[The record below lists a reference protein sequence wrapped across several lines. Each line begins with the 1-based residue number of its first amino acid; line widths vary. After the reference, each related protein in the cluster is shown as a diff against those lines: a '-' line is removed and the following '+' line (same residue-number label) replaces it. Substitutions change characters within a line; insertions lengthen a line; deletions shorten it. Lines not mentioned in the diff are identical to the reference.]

1 MNYVFAHFGK
11 APSHLSDFFNTI
23 LSVDS
28 EAEIFFINDYGY
40 ENKYVKSY
48 QLNKFKDLENKS
60 YEIKKLVY
68 STGVDNNPL
77 WASSL
82 IRIFAVQTIAKFLEI
97 DEFVHFDTD
106 VLIYKSFKQLEESG
120 IFVNHKINIT
130 YHDKDSLIFGYSYF
144 PKIELLDELIS
155 ELNNIL
161 KNYKY
166 FQLRFTSDGNGF
178 VSEMKMLSVISKNN
192 SSLFN
197 YLNSLPYWEDKYL
210 FDPAGYGQYL
220 DGSHAKRGNYFFV
233 RRWIGL
239 NTQVG
244 KELKSKRIKV
254 KFIKKQPI
262 VIFDNRTT
270 ELASLHVHSKR
281 LKKFLPKE
289 HKKLI

>member
-11 APSHLSDFFNTI
+11 EPSHLSDFFNTI

-28 EAEIFFINDYGY
+28 KAKIFFINDYGY
-40 ENKYVKSY
+40 ENKHINSY
-48 QLNKFKDLENKS
+48 ELKKFKDLEKKS
-60 YEIKKLVY
+60 NQIKKLVY

-82 IRIFAVQTIAKFLEI
+82 IRIFAIQTIVNFLEI
-97 DEFVHFDTD
+97 EEFIHFDTD
-106 VLIYKSFKQLEESG
+106 VLIYKSFEQLSNSG
-120 IFVNHKINIT
+120 LFSNHKINIT
-130 YHDKDSLIFGYSYF
+130 YNDKDNLVFGYSYI
-144 PKIELLDELIS
+144 PKKELLDILIS

-161 KNYKY
+161 ENYKY
-166 FQLRFTSDGNGF
+166 FQKRFTADGNGF
-178 VSEMKMLSVISKNN
+178 VSEMKMLSIVSKDNT
-192 SSLFN
+192 SLFN
-197 YLNSLPYWEDKYL
+197 YLNSLPYWGDKFL

-220 DGSHAKRGNYFFV
+220 DGAHVQRGNYFFK

-244 KELKSKRIKV
+244 KEIKSKRIRV
-254 KFIKKQPI
+254 KFTKKKPI
-262 VIFDNRTT
+262 IIYNNNIT

-289 HKKLI
+289 YKKLI

>member
-11 APSHLSDFFNTI
+11 EPSHLSDFFNTI

-28 EAEIFFINDYGY
+28 KAKIFFINDYGY
-40 ENKYVKSY
+40 ENKHINSY
-48 QLNKFKDLENKS
+48 ALKKFKDLEKKS
-60 YEIKKLVY
+60 NQIKKLVY

-82 IRIFAVQTIAKFLEI
+82 IRIFAIQTIVNFLEI
-97 DEFVHFDTD
+97 EEFIHFDTD
-106 VLIYKSFKQLEESG
+106 VLIYKSFEQLSNSG
-120 IFVNHKINIT
+120 LFSDHKINIT
-130 YHDKDSLIFGYSYF
+130 YNDKDNLVFGYSYI
-144 PKIELLDELIS
+144 PKKELLDVLIS

-161 KNYKY
+161 ENYKY
-166 FQLRFTSDGNGF
+166 FQKRFTADGNGF
-178 VSEMKMLSVISKNN
+178 VSEMKMLSIVSKDNT
-192 SSLFN
+192 SLFN
-197 YLNSLPYWEDKYL
+197 YLNSLPYWGDKFL

-220 DGSHAKRGNYFFV
+220 DGAHVQRGNYFFK

-244 KELKSKRIKV
+244 KEIKSKRIRV
-254 KFIKKQPI
+254 KFTKKKPI
-262 VIFDNRTT
+262 IIYNNNIT

-289 HKKLI
+289 YKKLI